1 MIISIWKYSKNNGI
15 GNSIEINGLIL
26 VVVAKAMARCGIRLH
41 TNMVYQWL
49 CVVIDC
55 NISWLK
61 LDISTDRGFYKWYD
75 MYRFMLLTVM

>member
-1 MIISIWKYSKNNGI
+1 M
-15 GNSIEINGLIL
+15 LLL

-61 LDISTDRGFYKWYD
+61 LDISMDRGFYKWYA
-75 MYRFMLLTVM
+75 RNVVLCCCSGGIC

>member
-1 MIISIWKYSKNNGI
+1 M
-15 GNSIEINGLIL
+15 LVL

-55 NISWLK
+55 NILWLK
-61 LDISTDRGFYKWYD
+61 PAMSRGREFYKWYG
-75 MYRFMLLTVM
+75 MYRFVY

>member
-1 MIISIWKYSKNNGI
+1 MLVS
-15 GNSIEINGLIL
+15 

-55 NISWLK
+55 NIYH
-61 LDISTDRGFYKWYD
+61 G
-75 MYRFMLLTVM
+75 